1 MIKRKFSYVRML
13 VFTISEC
20 FSPTLVRM
28 MSVTVSVT
36 LELGRC
42 RLERSENLPVAY
54 RNWLVWRMAW
64 KGSVALF
71 PFGVKTFRVSVC
83 LFRHWIGDWALT
95 TRDSEGCL
103 SIPDG
108 VGGDLISHS
117 IFLYLGCSNSRRC
130 HADNGTDDQREEWN
144 SGLLGGFQAN
154 KRKTTEWSN
163 QI

>member
-1 MIKRKFSYVRML
+1 ML
-13 VFTISEC
+13 VFTIPEC
-20 FSPTLVRM
+20 FSPTSVRM
-28 MSVTVSVT
+28 MSVTVSIT

-42 RLERSENLPVAY
+42 RLEWPENLPVAY
-54 RNWLVWRMAW
+54 RNGSFEEWHEKRLWLCSPLEER
-64 KGSVALF
+64 
-71 PFGVKTFRVSVC
+71 KTFHVSVC

-95 TRDSEGCL
+95 TWDSEGCL

-144 SGLLGGFQAN
+144 SGLLGGYQAN